1 MLSREGPSLEIR
13 ELGSQTADWDAF
25 VRTSRSGSPF
35 HLTAWKRAVE
45 ATFGH
50 RPHYLMAVGG
60 GGLEGV
66 LPLFEVRG
74 LLGGRALVSV
84 PYAVYGG
91 ICAESPAA
99 REALLAEATALA
111 GRLGAQYVE
120 LRHRSGQE
128 MDLPT
133 KSLYVRF
140 SRPISAS
147 EEENLE
153 AIPRKQRR
161 MTRQGAKFGLRF
173 EVGMQHLDDFY
184 EIYASS
190 VHTLG
195 SPVFPRRLFHALA
208 AEFGKE
214 CELLT
219 VWRNDRMISGV
230 LTLLYEDQAL
240 PYYGGALR
248 EGLQYAVNDFMYWS
262 LMCHVAAAGYRI
274 FDFGRSREGTGP
286 YNFKRHWGFEPEP
299 LPYQYALLAG
309 AKMPNLSPS
318 NPKMR
323 LAVETW
329 KRLPLGVTKLAGP
342 LLTRYLP

>member
-1 MLSREGPSLEIR
+1 MEIR
-13 ELGSQTADWDAF
+13 ELGSDTADWDAF
-25 VRTSRSGSPF
+25 VRGSRSGSPF
-35 HLTAWKRAVE
+35 HLVAWKRAVE
-45 ATFGH
+45 TAFGH
-50 RPHYLMAVGG
+50 RPHYLMAVRGG
-60 GGLEGV
+60 GVEGV

-74 LLGGRALVSV
+74 LL
-84 PYAVYGG
+84 
-91 ICAESPAA
+91 
-99 REALLAEATALA
+99 LAEATTLA
-111 GRLGAQYVE
+111 RRLGARYVE
-120 LRHRSGQE
+120 LRHRPGQE

-140 SRPISAS
+140 SRSISAS
-147 EEENLE
+147 EAENLE

-161 MTRQGAKFGLRF
+161 MTRQGAKFGLRA
-173 EVGMQHLDDFY
+173 EVGMQHLDAFY
-184 EIYASS
+184 EVYAAS
-190 VHTLG
+190 VHNLG
-195 SPVFPRRLFHALA
+195 SPVFPRRLFDALA

-219 VWRNDRMISGV
+219 VWRNDQMISGV

-262 LMCHVAAAGYRI
+262 LMCHVAAAGYRV
-274 FDFGRSREGTGP
+274 FDFGRSREGTGA
-286 YNFKRHWGFEPEP
+286 YNFKRHWGFEPQP
-299 LPYQYALLAG
+299 LPYQYALLEG

>member
-1 MLSREGPSLEIR
+1 M
-13 ELGSQTADWDAF
+13 
-25 VRTSRSGSPF
+25 
-35 HLTAWKRAVE
+35 
-45 ATFGH
+45 
-50 RPHYLMAVGG
+50 
-60 GGLEGV
+60 

-91 ICAESPAA
+91 ICARRRPP
-99 REALLAEATALA
+99 RGTALLDAATDLA
-111 GRLGAQYVE
+111 RSARRRLRGAATPGRAGA
-120 LRHRSGQE
+120 G
-128 MDLPT
+128 DLPT
-133 KSLYVRF
+133 KSLYVTF

-161 MTRQGAKFGLRF
+161 MTRQGVKYGLRA
-173 EVGMQHLDDFY
+173 ESARSISTPSTRSTRH
-184 EIYASS
+184 S
-190 VHTLG
+190 VHNLG

-219 VWRNDRMISGV
+219 VWRNDEMLSGV

-248 EGLQYAVNDFMYWS
+248 EALQYAVNDFMYWE
-262 LMCHVAAAGYRI
+262 LMCHVAAAPATASSTSAGAARAPARTTSS
-274 FDFGRSREGTGP
+274 GTGASSRSRCRTSTLLREGAT
-286 YNFKRHWGFEPEP
+286 
-299 LPYQYALLAG
+299 
-309 AKMPNLSPS
+309 MPNLSPS

-323 LAVETW
+323 LAVEAW
-329 KRLPLGVTKLAGP
+329 KRLPLAVTKLAGP